1 MFDFFK
7 KSISENRSEKKEAVM
22 EDYSDVSQIAQYFKN
37 ETGVTFD
44 KQTAI
49 LKSKVT
55 TFCRQMAISSFRE
68 LLNAIKDDKKLKQ
81 SLVDYLTTNETF
93 FYREFKQIEELVR
106 LVKNEG
112 RRVEILCAPSAT
124 GEEPYSIVIALLEAG
139 VMPSNF
145 HVTGIDIN
153 SDAINK
159 ANIAVYRERNV
170 RNLSL
175 SLIEK
180 YFTKENGNYIL
191 KDVIKQHVTFKI
203 MNLFDPS
210 FKSIGTFDFIFSRNM
225 LIYFDQETKLKAK
238 EILESMR
245 KNKNQEIFFGH
256 ADLF

>member
-1 MFDFFK
+1 MFNFFK
-7 KSISENRSEKKEAVM
+7 KKVSASNNEQKAVVT
-22 EDYSDVSQIAQYFKN
+22 EDYTDVSQIAQYFKN

-44 KQTAI
+44 KQTTI

-55 TFCRQMAISSFRE
+55 TFCRQMAICSFKE
-68 LLNAIKDDKKLKQ
+68 LLNDIKDDKKLKQ
-81 SLVDYLTTNETF
+81 QLVDSLTTNETF

-112 RRVEILCAPSAT
+112 KRVEILCAPSAT

-145 HVTGIDIN
+145 HITGIDIN

-175 SLIEK
+175 PSIEK

-238 EILESMR
+238 EILESIR
-245 KNKNQEIFFGH
+245 KNKNQDIFFGH